1 MSILGGYRQ
10 LQRRS
15 WEASMSRVEGKYP
28 RHGRLLLVV
37 SLDQGEKTSHHVRVR
52 TVWVEVGNIAI
63 GLLALQ
69 LGRS

>member
-1 MSILGGYRQ
+1 
-10 LQRRS
+10 
-15 WEASMSRVEGKYP
+15 MSRVEGKYP